1 MAWSPWL
8 GAVPERTA
16 ERTRFRVWAP
26 RARSLEVRIEG
37 GKRAAMKADGEG
49 YYLADVEG
57 LGPGARYFYRFP
69 DGSERPDPASLF
81 QPRGVHGPSEVVDL
95 QAIKRRTPLPATWPS
110 WPRRGT
116 RPSRSCRSP
125 AFRAS
130 ATGATT
136 ACSHSPPWPRTAV
149 RQPWRASWTRRTS
162 AGSPPSSTSST
173 TTSDPRGTTW

>member
-95 QAIKRRTPLPATWPS
+95 QAIK
-110 WPRRGT
+110 PRRPGVRLPLERLVFSEIHLGT
-116 RPSRSCRSP
+116 FTRK
-125 AFRAS
+125 
-130 ATGATT
+130 GT
-136 ACSHSPPWPRTAV
+136 ADAAARHLAELAEARYTAV
-149 RQPWRASWTRRTS
+149 EVMP
-162 AGSPPSSTSST
+162 
-173 TTSDPRGTTW
+173 